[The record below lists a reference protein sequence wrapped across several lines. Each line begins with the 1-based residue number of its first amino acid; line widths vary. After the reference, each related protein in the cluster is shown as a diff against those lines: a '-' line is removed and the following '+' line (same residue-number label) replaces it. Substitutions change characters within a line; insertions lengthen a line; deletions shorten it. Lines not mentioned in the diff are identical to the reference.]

1 MRLSRSARAW
11 SLGRF
16 PSDSGKIA
24 AALPP
29 YQFCPRSSPSFLAV
43 PCSTLL
49 HPWFHLNSGYFPHSL
64 PITGAVRRAISGTR
78 LTGALGLSQGTLH
91 RPVPLLCWGL
101 SLTLPGHCLMWGY
114 SITVLSFCQGTAW
127 LRKGF
132 FCVMIFLEIFFF
144 LCDKIRSWRI
154 SLLTGVK
161 EIWPCPV
168 RLRKW
173 NRP

>member
-1 MRLSRSARAW
+1 MLRSGQTARSTSLRLGLV
-11 SLGRF
+11 LGRF
-16 PSDSGKIA
+16 
-24 AALPP
+24 AALRSPSL
-29 YQFCPRSSPSFLAV
+29 RSSVSRCPLLRTSF
-43 PCSTLL
+43 S
-49 HPWFHLNSGYFPHSL
+49 PWFHLNSGYFPHSVSV
-64 PITGAVRRAISGTR
+64 TGTIRRAISGTR

-91 RPVPLLCWGL
+91 RPIPLLCWGL

-161 EIWPCPV
+161 ETWPCPV
-168 RLRKW
+168 CLRK
-173 NRP
+173 